1 MTTNQPEQKKFTEEE
16 VMEIQ
21 KAADSASN
29 ASKLIM
35 DTMTEMV
42 EGLGAEVKP
51 LVLLFE
57 VNMFNDGK
65 AVEFLVES
73 ITGTTLYHRQDLVT
87 NMEEVCEQ
95 LGRIFG
101 DAPYEVYTVKQVSTK
116 IATER
121 FEASTIINLNPDQ
134 LDYNGKTVQQTVQN
148 IRELYRKRTNQ

>member
-1 MTTNQPEQKKFTEEE
+1 MTNQQISRKFTEKE
-16 VMEIQ
+16 VKEIQ
-21 KAADSASN
+21 QAANSASN

-42 EGLGAEVKP
+42 EGLGAEVNP
-51 LVLLFE
+51 LILLFE
-57 VNMFNDGK
+57 VNTFNDFK
-65 AVEFLVES
+65 SVEFLVES
-73 ITGTTLYHRQDLVT
+73 ISGTTLYHRQDLVT

-101 DAPYEVYTVKQVSTK
+101 DAAYEVYTVKQGSTK

-121 FEASTIINLNPDQ
+121 FKLSKVTNLNPDQ
-134 LDYNGKTVQQTVQN
+134 LDYNGKTVHQTVQN